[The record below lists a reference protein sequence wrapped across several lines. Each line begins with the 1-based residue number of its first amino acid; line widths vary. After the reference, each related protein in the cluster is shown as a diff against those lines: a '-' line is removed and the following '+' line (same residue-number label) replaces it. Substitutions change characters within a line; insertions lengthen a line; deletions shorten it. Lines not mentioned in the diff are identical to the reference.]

1 MASIVF
7 EVVVEV
13 EAEIE
18 AEDELYARKHN
29 RPLEGVVWDAVMSE
43 LFEEV
48 EKGTR
53 TMSAAVIAK
62 GNTMNGEYIWR
73 KAKDLIDEGVR

>member
-29 RPLEGVVWDAVMSE
+29 RPLEGVVWDAVME
-43 LFEEV
+43 TLFEEL
-48 EKGTR
+48 EKGAQ
-53 TMSAAVIAK
+53 TMSADVIAR
-62 GNTMNGEYIWR
+62 GTP
-73 KAKDLIDEGVR
+73 